1 MVRRRKEVVPMMISP
16 LVIRI
21 RGEQREWSIVA
32 VVGLLLQ
39 TQLQRWMVHGNT
51 KRSLLGCRMQMYMYV

>member
-39 TQLQRWMVHGNT
+39 TQLQRWLHGNT
-51 KRSLLGCRMQMYMYV
+51 KRSLLGSRMQMYMYV

>member
-1 MVRRRKEVVPMMISP
+1 MVRMRKEVVPMMISP

-39 TQLQRWMVHGNT
+39 TQLQRWLHGNT
-51 KRSLLGCRMQMYMYV
+51 KRSLLGCRMQIYMYV